1 MRPLMP
7 PLALSLLLLPVL
19 GCKQKAAQ
27 GPEWLRT
34 APAGTQLGI
43 SGSAGWLLDQQQFQ
57 ALVARNPLA
66 EQVLEL
72 FLKQARISP
81 KVESGRISFYVL
93 ELPKGTKEPGSP
105 KADLGTFLIQLGQF
119 KDPMALQATLAGS
132 FPPEGSL
139 MVGGREFPL
148 HVVLDYNEVHVRA
161 MSDGSG
167 RIWLGEMKALN
178 QLAQQGF
185 MPAGH
190 GLLRAAAWTHETAPL
205 QGFILPQAFKLQLK
219 DEPVGNLARELPEG
233 ITGLAWSVT
242 PGQEKNRLHRME
254 LAVCGEPNGI
264 SQVTPWLQRIGALA
278 STQQDAG
285 QAPELM
291 QERDRVGLRCQ
302 LTDTQVTQLMAK
314 LNQPQFK
321 FSSHPGTPKP

>member
-1 MRPLMP
+1 MRRTSF
-7 PLALSLLLLPVL
+7 ALTLPLLLLPVL
-19 GCKQKAAQ
+19 ACKQRAAQ

-34 APAGTQLGI
+34 APAGTQLGL
-43 SGSAGWLLDQQQFQ
+43 SGNAGWMLDQQQFQ

-93 ELPKGTKEPGSP
+93 DLPKPTRDSQKPP
-105 KADLGTFLIQLGQF
+105 TDLGTFLIQLGQF
-119 KDPMALQATLAGS
+119 KEPQALQAALASS

-139 MVGGREFPL
+139 VMRGREFPL
-148 HVVLDYNEVHVRA
+148 HVVLDINDIHVRA
-161 MSDGSG
+161 MADEAG
-167 RIWLGEMKALN
+167 RIWLGDLKALA
-178 QLAQQGF
+178 QLSRHGF
-185 MPAGH
+185 LPLGH
-190 GLLRAAAWTHETAPL
+190 ALLKAAAWTNDQAPL

-233 ITGLAWSVT
+233 IEGLVWSLT
-242 PGQEKNRLHRME
+242 PGQGKAAIHRME
-254 LAVCGEPNGI
+254 LAVAGDPNGI
-264 SQVTPWLQRIGALA
+264 AQVTPWLQRIGALA

-291 QERDRVGLRCQ
+291 QERDRAALRCQ
-302 LTDTQVTQLMAK
+302 LTEAQVGALMAK

-321 FSSHPGTPKP
+321 LSGGAGAPKP